1 MKFSVIMP
9 IYNCQETLSKSI
21 ESILNQTYP
30 DWELILI
37 DDGSTDGSLSVCQ
50 AYAVKDSRIRVIYQ
64 ENVGQ
69 GITCNNGME
78 ASKGDYLVF
87 CDADDFYETDALQK
101 LSDAAGESMP
111 DLIVGGYRRIQTKND
126 KSVIVCQERKGLSLH
141 ADSQEAAR
149 NVYMTL
155 KKNALINTR
164 WAKAYRREIISHENV
179 RFPGF
184 KRCQDVV
191 YNVDFYDKINNL
203 VAIPDLL
210 YNFDIH
216 DRNFQVK
223 KYPVDIFD
231 IHKALHLKLI
241 STLTKW
247 GKLEDYTR
255 HFNRLYISGLLV
267 LLRANYQNQW
277 NLSKKARREL
287 SSKMLCD
294 EVTLEACRTVPKG
307 IKDKLLRLVVKSR
320 NVTLVNMI
328 LAITVFLQKMKG

>member
-149 NVYMTL
+149 NEYMTL

-216 DRNFQVK
+216 DRNF
-223 KYPVDIFD
+223 
-231 IHKALHLKLI
+231 
-241 STLTKW
+241 
-247 GKLEDYTR
+247 YTR

-320 NVTLVNMI
+320 NVTLVNMF